1 MKKWWTF
8 TVERF
13 DPISHFV
20 MIGLFVFSHYA
31 LYLRS
36 PEHPSLPVFE
46 LVLLVLGTVA
56 FFYKLRLYD
65 EIKDYELDVKINPT
79 RPLVRGL
86 VTHTDL
92 YRGIATCIFLEL
104 ACFSIRGLASTIT
117 ISVSILYS
125 LLMYKE
131 FFIREKIRPYL
142 TTYAVSHTVISTF
155 ISFSLFSAFHQV
167 TAWNLD
173 TAYIFFALNS
183 WCLFNIFEFGR
194 KTFTQAEERHNV
206 ESYSKIFGRTGAVA
220 LVASMAAVSAY
231 LLHRVPMI
239 PMANSFLIILLSV
252 LGIVGISYSLL
263 NKDPFGKIYRGF
275 SSFYIVIVYGYVAL
289 RMCL

>member
-1 MKKWWTF
+1 MNKWWQF

-20 MIGLFVFSHYA
+20 MVGLYVFSHYA
-31 LYLRS
+31 LYIRGQ
-36 PEHPSLPVFE
+36 HPNSLSSID
-46 LVLLVLGTVA
+46 LILLVLGTVA

-79 RPLVRGL
+79 RPLARGL
-86 VTHTDL
+86 VTHSDL
-92 YRGIATCIFLEL
+92 YRGIAVCILLEIV
-104 ACFSIRGLASTIT
+104 CFANRGLASLLTIT
-117 ISVSILYS
+117 VAILYS

-131 FFIREKIRPYL
+131 FFIRDKIRPYL

-155 ISFSLFSAFHQV
+155 ISFSLFSAFEQV

-173 TAYIFFALNS
+173 MSYVFFALNS

-194 KTFTQAEERHNV
+194 KTFTEAEERQNV
-206 ESYSKIFGRTGAVA
+206 ESYSKIFGRVGAFG
-220 LVASMAAVSAY
+220 LVVSMAAVSAF
-231 LLHRVPMI
+231 LLHRVPLI
-239 PMANSFLIILLSV
+239 PMTHTFLISLLS
-252 LGIVGISYSLL
+252 LLCIIGMSFAFL

>member
-1 MKKWWTF
+1 MKKWWRF

-13 DPISHFV
+13 DPVSHFV

-31 LYLRS
+31 LYLKNSGESTLS
-36 PEHPSLPVFE
+36 PLE
-46 LVLLVLGTVA
+46 LTLLIIGTIA

-65 EIKDYELDVKINPT
+65 EIKDYELDVKINPS

-92 YRGIATCIFLEL
+92 YWGIGICIFLEL
-104 ACFSIRGLASTIT
+104 ICFATRGLASAIT
-117 ISVSILYS
+117 MSIAILYS

-131 FFIREKIRPYL
+131 FFIREKIRLYL

-155 ISFSLFSAFHQV
+155 ISFSLFSAFHQA
-167 TAWNLD
+167 TIWNLD
-173 TAYIFFALNS
+173 FYYIFFALNS

-194 KTFTQAEERHNV
+194 KTFTQAEERQNV
-206 ESYSKIFGRTGAVA
+206 ESYSKIFGRMGAFA
-220 LVASMAAVSAY
+220 LVASMAGISAY
-231 LLHRVPMI
+231 LLYQVPII
-239 PMANSFLIILLSV
+239 PMTHLFLVILLST
-252 LGIVGISYSLL
+252 LLAVGLSYTFM
-263 NKDPFGKIYRGF
+263 NRDPFGKIYRAF